1 MKRGKT
7 NPIQRTTPGGGSY
20 GGDFQPKYSTQIF
33 NSYKKQPQ
41 TGDFKMNIS
50 HAEDSF
56 EGSQVYFRLIPPR
69 CPSQY
74 LPTRVIHGG

>member
-33 NSYKKQPQ
+33 NCYKKQPKI
-41 TGDFKMNIS
+41 F
-50 HAEDSF
+50 F
-56 EGSQVYFRLIPPR
+56 EKKKHEGI
-69 CPSQY
+69 
-74 LPTRVIHGG
+74 G